1 MNCRFFFIITDGIYH
16 VFFWKIFDQLKLF
29 TFPPNH
35 DLPKLLVLW
44 NGQFWKKSDCSLE
57 RCLVFVLL
65 CWHKEYAYTPNQRY
79 FNAVVYRHH
88 EGIVWPTLWHTVT
101 PSTPSWCLHEVFS
114 CSLCSPHWTIFQSSC
129 TAPCWTGVTRCNM
142 YLYHSG
148 ANSQIVPTPGAFSS
162 QVQTCDQRFGHELCR
177 PSYIYGAFNS
187 RHFLFIR
194 MSIFFPAMTDSFSG
208 PWVWCLTERNLSGC
222 NLFPLD
228 VFVLSLK
235 WNCQLGDRIWTWRLS
250 F

>member
-1 MNCRFFFIITDGIYH
+1 M
-16 VFFWKIFDQLKLF
+16 KA
-29 TFPPNH
+29 
-35 DLPKLLVLW
+35 
-44 NGQFWKKSDCSLE
+44 
-57 RCLVFVLL
+57 L
-65 CWHKEYAYTPNQRY
+65 CD
-79 FNAVVYRHH
+79 RHC
-88 EGIVWPTLWHTVT
+88 GTLWHHPPQV
-101 PSTPSWCLHEVFS
+101 
-114 CSLCSPHWTIFQSSC
+114 
-129 TAPCWTGVTRCNM
+129 
-142 YLYHSG
+142 
-148 ANSQIVPTPGAFSS
+148 GAFMRFFHVACAHLIGPFFRVAVPPPAGLEWHAVICICTIQVQTARLFPPQVLFDS